1 MGPNE
6 GDRALVVALKA
17 GDEDAFRQAVDRY
30 GGPMRRLALSFV
42 RVPAVADEVVQ
53 EAWIGVLRGID
64 RFEGRSSFPTWLFR
78 IVSNT
83 AKTRAER
90 EGRSIPFSSVGDD
103 APSVDPQRFEN
114 GGWSDPPASWALL
127 PESRLVSAETRA
139 LIAHAID
146 ALPNAQRVVISLRD
160 VEGWPSEEVCN
171 VLEISESNQ
180 RVLLH
185 RARSKVRA
193 ELEAYLK

>member
-1 MGPNE
+1 VGPYE
-6 GDRALVVALKA
+6 GDRALVAALQA
-17 GDEDAFRQAVDRY
+17 GDEDAFRQVVDRH
-30 GGPMRRLALSFV
+30 GGSMRRVALSFV

-53 EAWIGVLRGID
+53 EAWVGVLRGID
-64 RFEGRSSFPTWLFR
+64 RFEGRSSFPTWLHR
-78 IVSNT
+78 IVANT

-90 EGRSIPFSSVGDD
+90 EGRSIPFSSVGDGG
-103 APSVDPQRFEN
+103 PSVDPDRFEH
-114 GGWSDPPASWALL
+114 GEWSDPPASWASL
-127 PESRLVSAETRA
+127 PESKLVSAETRA

-146 ALPNAQRVVISLRD
+146 ELPHAQRVVISLRD

-171 VLEISESNQ
+171 ALEISESNQ

-193 ELEAYLK
+193 ELEEYLR